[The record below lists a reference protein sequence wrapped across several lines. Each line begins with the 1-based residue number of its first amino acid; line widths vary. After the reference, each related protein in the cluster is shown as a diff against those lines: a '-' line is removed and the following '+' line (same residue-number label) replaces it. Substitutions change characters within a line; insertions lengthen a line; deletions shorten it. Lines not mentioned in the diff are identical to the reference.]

1 MVPTE
6 KARAYAESLGI
17 PFLETSAK
25 TATNIE
31 SAFLQVTTALIRARY
46 EKAIHH
52 NCYVDILSL
61 IKLVSHLLLSLSC
74 SRSLSRDVS
83 VIIYTAMAVMCSCH
97 VTTFQSKMQY

>member
-46 EKAIHH
+46 EEAIHL
-52 NCYVDILSL
+52 N
-61 IKLVSHLLLSLSC
+61 
-74 SRSLSRDVS
+74 
-83 VIIYTAMAVMCSCH
+83 
-97 VTTFQSKMQY
+97 FMQTHYH

>member
-1 MVPTE
+1 VVPTE

-46 EKAIHH
+46 EKEIRL
-52 NCYVDILSL
+52 NCDLG
-61 IKLVSHLLLSLSC
+61 
-74 SRSLSRDVS
+74 
-83 VIIYTAMAVMCSCH
+83 M
-97 VTTFQSKMQY
+97 

>member
-1 MVPTE
+1 MKDNITHYNISERGANYEYLQANKVVPTE

-46 EKAIHH
+46 EG
-52 NCYVDILSL
+52 S
-61 IKLVSHLLLSLSC
+61 
-74 SRSLSRDVS
+74 
-83 VIIYTAMAVMCSCH
+83 IYPSEL
-97 VTTFQSKMQY
+97 